1 MKTYF
6 GIFQPKRCQK
16 CTIHKATRTC
26 PKLKKEIGFHCCNEI
41 RVQMACPPD
50 CKYAIKSTHDQKNL
64 QLNNYSESI
73 AEQQELLDLY
83 LAKWIKTEN
92 SLFENKTPKA
102 FAETDEG
109 KKKID
114 DFLSKHEGKLKNAL
128 SYNFV
133 REELGIPLKEK
144 SDYSHEDVAMKYLQ
158 LSKDL
163 EYDTIFPMLLHHEIY
178 KDETFRK
185 NYMRRNLELK
195 AFKAL
200 KEFDLIRSALSKEQD
215 QAIVEFEIN
224 GKYPLCIVLQKIDG
238 TWFVKEKVFGES
250 GMVLSE
256 SEFIQR
262 VGYKYAQ
269 RDFSGAFSDLKK
281 YSKVFPDSADF
292 YYYFGIY
299 YSTKGKVEKAKE
311 AFFNAMELDPEFIE
325 AKYNY
330 AFLFQAEGKMDKA
343 RDIYEE
349 ILEQKEEPKTLN
361 NLAVIYEQDERLEQ
375 AYVLLKK
382 ALELDK
388 EFELAKKNLERIN
401 EKRTAAS
408 NTSEDN

>member
-6 GIFQPKRCQK
+6 GIFQPKRCQR
-16 CTIHKATRTC
+16 CNVHKATRTC
-26 PKLKKEIGFHCCNEI
+26 TKLKREIGFHCCNEI
-41 RVQMACPPD
+41 RVKMTCPPD
-50 CKYAIKSTHDQKNL
+50 CKYAMKSTQDQKNL

-83 LAKWIKTEN
+83 LAKWLKTEN
-92 SLFENKTPKA
+92 PLFDNQTPKA
-102 FAETDEG
+102 FAQTNEG

-114 DFLSKHEGKLKNAL
+114 TFLSSHEGKLNNTL
-128 SYNFV
+128 SYNAV

-144 SDYSHEDVAMKYLQ
+144 TNYSHEDVAKRYIE
-158 LSKDL
+158 LSRDL
-163 EYDTIFPMLLHHEIY
+163 EYDKIFPMLLHHDIY
-178 KDETFRK
+178 KDVEFRK
-185 NYMRRNLELK
+185 NYIRRNLEIK

-200 KEFDLIRSALSKEQD
+200 KEFDLIRSALSKQQD

-224 GKYPLCIVLQKIDG
+224 GKYSLCIVLQKIDG
-238 TWFVKEKVFGES
+238 SWFVKEKVFGES

-281 YSKVFPDSADF
+281 YAKVFPDSADL

-299 YSTKGKVEKAKE
+299 YSTKGKVEEAKQ
-311 AFFNAMELDPEFIE
+311 AFFNGMELDPEFIE

-330 AFLFQAEGKMDKA
+330 AFLFQAEGKMDIA
-343 RDIYEE
+343 RDLYEE

-361 NLAVIYEQDERLEQ
+361 NLAVIYEQDDRLDQ
-375 AYVLLKK
+375 AFVLLKK
-382 ALELDK
+382 ALELD
-388 EFELAKKNLERIN
+388 ENFELAKKNFERIN
-401 EKRTAAS
+401 EKRTATKD
-408 NTSEDN
+408 TSENN

>member
-1 MKTYF
+1 MT
-6 GIFQPKRCQK
+6 
-16 CTIHKATRTC
+16 
-26 PKLKKEIGFHCCNEI
+26 
-41 RVQMACPPD
+41 CPPD
-50 CKYAIKSTHDQKNL
+50 CKYAIKSTQDQKNL

-83 LAKWIKTEN
+83 LAKWLKTEN
-92 SLFENKTPKA
+92 PLFDNTTPKA
-102 FAETDEG
+102 FAETKEG
-109 KKKID
+109 KNKID
-114 DFLSKHEGKLKNAL
+114 DFLNAHEDKLKNTL

-133 REELGIPLKEK
+133 REKLGIPIKEK
-144 SDYSHEDVAMKYLQ
+144 SYYTHEDVASSYIE

-163 EYDTIFPMLLHHEIY
+163 EYDKIFPMLLHHEIY
-178 KDETFRK
+178 KNEKFRK
-185 NYMRRNLELK
+185 NYLRRNLELK

-224 GKYPLCIVLQKIDG
+224 GKYSLCIVLRKIDG
-238 TWFVKEKVFGES
+238 SWFVKEKVFGES

-262 VGYKYAQ
+262 IGYKYAQ
-269 RDFSGAFSDLKK
+269 RDFNGAFKDLKK
-281 YSKVFPDSADF
+281 YSEVFPDSADL

-299 YSTKGKVEKAKE
+299 HSTKGKMEKAKE

-330 AFLFQAEGKMDKA
+330 AFLFQAEGKMDIA
-343 RDIYEE
+343 RDLYEE
-349 ILEQKEEPKTLN
+349 ILELKEEPKTLN
-361 NLAVIYEQDERLEQ
+361 NLAVIYEQDERIDQ

-388 EFELAKKNLERIN
+388 NFELAKKNLERIN

-408 NTSEDN
+408 DASENN